1 MATHKITGIKIL
13 GLVDSILGNILNFSS
28 LVFFMGITTVSTL
41 VEPSTYALTALK

>member
-13 GLVDSILGNILNFSS
+13 GLVDSIIGNILNFSS
-28 LVFFMGITTVSTL
+28 LVFFMGISTL